1 MQSIVGWFKHLFAR
15 KITETD
21 HNETEWARTRAE
33 IQSEIRLRQ
42 DISDLRK
49 EMEWKYESKT
59 GLNTKQTIVRLN
71 NALSALAEHLGLE
84 INVAPNDI
92 CTVRKIARI
101 KTKKGK

>member
-15 KITETD
+15 KITETEFD
-21 HNETEWARTRAE
+21 ESVWAKSRAE

-92 CTVRKIARI
+92 CTVKKTA
-101 KTKKGK
+101 KVTKKKG